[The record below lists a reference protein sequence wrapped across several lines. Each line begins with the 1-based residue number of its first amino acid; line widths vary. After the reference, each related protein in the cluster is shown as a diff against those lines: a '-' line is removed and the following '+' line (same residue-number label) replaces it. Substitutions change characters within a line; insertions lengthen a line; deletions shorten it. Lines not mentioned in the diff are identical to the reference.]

1 MANRNR
7 STQPYN
13 GNQRSN
19 DLQPYGASNMMQ
31 MMQRQ
36 HEEMNK
42 MSREMMRGFGFDD
55 PFKDDPFFS
64 GSGMMG
70 GFGGFGDID
79 KMFSGM

>member
-1 MANRNR
+1 
-7 STQPYN
+7 
-13 GNQRSN
+13 
-19 DLQPYGASNMMQ
+19 MMQ

-42 MSREMMRGFGFDD
+42 MSQQMMRGFGFDD

-64 GSGMMG
+64 GSGFGGMGG
-70 GFGGFGDID
+70 GFGNID